1 MEINQR
7 DKSIESDLSDNEACD
22 NIVFA
27 NNNEEDDVDDTIE
40 NNEKY
45 MDGRECTGGKKIPE
59 LGKTSA
65 EDVNSTEKKDYYK
78 DSDDDDESE
87 EDEEIKQKKKSD
99 SDSVE
104 DSEEEGQEDI
114 TKTYLSN
121 IQHKIGVQNVA
132 DDAKNNILQHENTE
146 NSDSDSDDD
155 EDEESDDVEDDEK
168 QKNASDIDADKLK
181 CDINVRDKNKD
192 NIHQEN
198 DKDQVVSDASN
209 DKKEEKK
216 KKIMSD
222 KKDRE
227 NPNNGG
233 CSSNSNKKQLTNK
246 TVLPPSI
253 DSVEKIVN
261 KKRKLNTDFISRKYL
276 VTVASGMGLEMIE
289 NDLQKVVEKRVR
301 VSCKEIIRK
310 CCEIVHN
317 DKRKKRSITED
328 DIDKIINQINI

>member
-27 NNNEEDDVDDTIE
+27 NNNEDNNVDDTIE

-45 MDGRECTGGKKIPE
+45 TEGRECTGGKKIPE

-121 IQHKIGVQNVA
+121 IQHKIGVENVA

-181 CDINVRDKNKD
+181 YDINVRDKNKD

-209 DKKEEKK
+209 DTKEEKK

>member
-45 MDGRECTGGKKIPE
+45 TEGRECTGGKKIPE
-59 LGKTSA
+59 LDKTST
-65 EDVNSTEKKDYYK
+65 EDVNSKEKKDYYK

-181 CDINVRDKNKD
+181 YDINVRDKNKD